1 MSITGVV
8 LAGGQGKRMGGADK
22 GLVEFNDQPMIQ
34 HVLQRLAPQVNEIL
48 INANREINRY
58 QQLGYRVI
66 ADEIGDFAGP
76 LAGLHAGMLHA
87 QHPYI
92 LTAPCDSPLLPSSLA
107 KRLINALIERDAD
120 IAVAKTGKQAHP
132 VFCLCRRSLLPN
144 LEQFL
149 ERGERK
155 MADWIAQLDST
166 DVSFTDQAQAFANIN
181 TPEELHGLEQAS

>member
-1 MSITGVV
+1 MSITGIV

-22 GLVEFNDQPMIQ
+22 GLVEFNDQPMIK

-48 INANREINRY
+48 INANREIDRY

-66 ADEIGDFAGP
+66 TDEIGGFAGP

-107 KRLINALIERDAD
+107 KRLMNALIERDAD

-149 ERGERK
+149 QQGERK

-166 DVSFTDQAQAFANIN
+166 EVSFTDQAQAFANIN
-181 TPEELHGLEQAS
+181 TREELHGLEQAS

>member
-1 MSITGVV
+1 MSITGIV

-22 GLVEFNDQPMIQ
+22 GLVEFNDQPMIK

-48 INANREINRY
+48 INANREVDRY

-66 ADEIGDFAGP
+66 TDEIGGFAGP

-107 KRLINALIERDAD
+107 KRLMNALIERDAD

-132 VFCLCRRSLLPN
+132 VFCLCRRSLLPK

-149 ERGERK
+149 QQGERK

-166 DVSFTDQAQAFANIN
+166 EVSFTDQAHAFANIN
-181 TPEELHGLEQAS
+181 TREELHGLEQAS